1 MSPDRSASRPL
12 CCHCSWHCPSRL
24 ERCVPDGELD
34 IDVTGW
40 FLTKQLPYR
49 DRYLAKGG
57 REHLFKAQ
65 DTVADVLCLLII
77 VNTVV
82 QFLNWPMSFI
92 VDSQDLFG
100 GYNWW
105 EFVISRWAQAGQ
117 STAEVPHRA
126 AAPAVQP
133 SGGEGSPGAGHPS
146 LPNGGGRKVLGAC
159 VPLRRI

>member
-1 MSPDRSASRPL
+1 MN
-12 CCHCSWHCPSRL
+12 WT
-24 ERCVPDGELD
+24 
-34 IDVTGW
+34 IDLTGW

-65 DTVADVLCLLII
+65 DTVADVLCLRII
-77 VNTVV
+77 VYTVV

-105 EFVISRWAQAGQ
+105 EFVISCWAQAGQ